1 MAKQE
6 KQFGSGLDIKKLR
19 AMSKDLTKKAGGG
32 DGLLWYA
39 NKLGEED
46 NARILPPPEEAN
58 GVYFVEQ
65 AGWWISGKFYV
76 TNDTEILGGE
86 DVIEQ
91 EIELAKNSEDEDII
105 ALVNKKKNGMPLI
118 KKEYRSLVPV
128 LQLDVIYDDD
138 DELVECKVVDARLLV
153 AKPTLLDSIHKVV
166 THRQYQ
172 NKTFH
177 GIADRVKGSNIIL
190 SKTGTGKETKYSSMG
205 WNSQMEMDEKW
216 YDAKKIPNAFEY
228 TRKYAKTDEVLRS
241 IIRNYLYG
249 EAIIEDANSGSSDTK
264 ETATEKN
271 AEKMEKTASSG
282 GGHKRQKI
290 SDNVEEEKSA
300 PKKSTGRSL
309 LDDAASGSGGGV
321 LDDL

>member
-1 MAKQE
+1 MANNE

-19 AMSKDLTKKAGGG
+19 AMSKDLTNKAGGG

-39 NKLGEED
+39 NKLGEEE

-65 AGWWISGKFYV
+65 AGWWIKGKFYI

-86 DVIEQ
+86 DVIAQ
-91 EIELAKNSEDEDII
+91 EVELAKNSEDEDVI
-105 ALVNKKKNGMPLI
+105 ALVNKKKEGMPIL
-118 KKEYRSLVPV
+118 KKEYRSLVPL
-128 LQLDVIYDDD
+128 LQLDVTYNDD
-138 DELVECKVVDARLLV
+138 DELVDCKVVDARLLV
-153 AKPTLLDSIHKVV
+153 AKPTLLDSVHKVV

-190 SKTGTGKETKYSSMG
+190 SKTGTGKETKYTAMG
-205 WNSQMEMDEKW
+205 WNSQMEMEEKW
-216 YDAKKIPNAFEY
+216 YDPKKIPNAFEY
-228 TRKYAKTDEVLRS
+228 TRKCAKSDEYLRS
-241 IIRNYLYG
+241 VIRNYLYG
-249 EAIIEDANSGSSDTK
+249 EAIIEDESSSDSASNT
-264 ETATEKN
+264 TA
-271 AEKMEKTASSG
+271 ASTSTPKRAASKSS

-290 SDNVEEEKSA
+290 SEEAKETKTVH
-300 PKKSTGRSL
+300 KKPEAGRSL
-309 LDDAASGSGGGV
+309 LEDAASGVSD